1 MTRLLWRNLLLTS
14 LLLAFSALGLAATA
28 TEEQARLSSTG
39 KVAQMSDG
47 EVRQMLIDQLEQ
59 QSIARRPNPYDVLQS
74 MPAPTNDFESRL
86 TLLQQSLH
94 RWPQQQQ
101 HFWDSL
107 TDQRGWDGFSDLMI
121 AFALML
127 LSGLAA
133 EGLLGWKLRRMSADI
148 SCQVCQDLSTS
159 VGYLLLQSALNLVRL
174 GAFVLGALALPV
186 LAYDPGTGLRPTLM
200 ALLIAVS
207 IIRLVSILSRSLFA
221 PYARGIR
228 PFRMECEKAQDMH
241 HWVIGFAITYV
252 IVQNGLALVYHH
264 GIEPILSAITVPL
277 GGLLLNLIA
286 IAFVWYHRHTITRL
300 FADPEADQ
308 ASSMRQTLR
317 QNWPMLATI
326 WLMLLWCIW
335 SYHVFI
341 GNYETAHSVEPVW
354 WLTLGFILID
364 RLLHALLSR
373 MCQFSWLQSHTFEQ
387 RSRSFIRIIQNGSRL
402 ILLGVTLFFLSE
414 TFGFSSMSMLEE
426 TLVQRSLSVAIDIMV
441 ILLLAYTCWQVI
453 QSAIERRLPEP
464 QENDAIANLEG
475 EGGAEGASRAET
487 LLPLVR
493 SFTSVILVIVV
504 ALMALSV
511 TGIEIGPL
519 LAGAGVVGIAIGFG
533 AQKLVQDI
541 LSGIFFLLDDAF
553 RRGEYIEAAGL
564 RGTVEQISLR
574 SMRLRHHLG
583 AVQTIPYSEI
593 ATVKNLSRDWVTMKL
608 EFRLPYDTDIE
619 QVRKIIKKVGQE
631 MLNDAE
637 MGPQILL
644 PLKSQGVMRVEES
657 ALIFRMKFTCKPGE
671 QWIIRREAYRRVKDA
686 LEANGIRFAHRSVHV
701 LLPDNLPPAQTSDQ
715 EDATHLSIV
724 GAAAAQAATHPDL
737 LRSNRIDDDHG
748 KNPYEDDGSA

>member
-1 MTRLLWRNLLLTS
+1 MTQPLWRYLLLS
-14 LLLAFSALGLAATA
+14 LLLLAVSTPGLAAAVTQ
-28 TEEQARLSSTG
+28 EQARQNSTG
-39 KVAQMSDG
+39 QVAQMSDG
-47 EVRQMLIDQLEQ
+47 EVRQMLIQQLEQ
-59 QSIARRPNPYDVLQS
+59 QSIASMPNPYDALQA

-86 TLLQQSLH
+86 DLLRLSLN

-101 HFWDSL
+101 AFWNSL
-107 TDQRGWDGFSDLMI
+107 TDQRGWEGFSDLMI

-148 SCQVCQDLSTS
+148 SRQQCQNLSTS
-159 VGYLLLQSALNLVRL
+159 VGYLFLQSALNLVRL

-207 IIRLVSILSRSLFA
+207 IIRLVSILSRSLLA

-228 PFRMECEKAQDMH
+228 PFRMECHNAQNIH
-241 HWVIGFAITYV
+241 YWIIGFAITYV
-252 IVQNGLALVYHH
+252 IVTRGLSLVYHH
-264 GIEPILSAITVPL
+264 GIEPILSAITVPA
-277 GGLLLNLIA
+277 GGLLLNLIV
-286 IAFVWYHRHTITRL
+286 IAFVWHHRHTITQL
-300 FADPEADQ
+300 FTDPEADP

-317 QNWPMLATI
+317 QNWPMLATL
-326 WLMLLWCIW
+326 WLMLLWGIW

-341 GNYETAHSVEPVW
+341 GNYETARSVDPVW

-364 RLLHALLSR
+364 RLLYAFLQR
-373 MCQFSWLQSHTFEQ
+373 MCQFPWLQSHTFEQ
-387 RSRSFIRIIQNGSRL
+387 RSRHFIRIVQNGTRL
-402 ILLGVTLFFLSE
+402 ILLGATLFFLSE
-414 TFGFSSMSMLEE
+414 IFGFSSMSMLKE
-426 TLVQRSLSVAIDIMV
+426 TLVQRSLGVAIDIIT
-441 ILLLAYTCWQVI
+441 ILLLAYICWQVI

-464 QENDAIANLEG
+464 QNNDAMASLDG

-504 ALMALSV
+504 VLMALSV

-619 QVRKIIKKVGQE
+619 QVRKIIKKVGQG
-631 MLNDAE
+631 MLDDPE
-637 MGPQILL
+637 IGPQLLL

-671 QWIIRREAYRRVKDA
+671 QWVIRREAYRQVKDA

-701 LLPDNLPPAQTSDQ
+701 LLPDAPAAQASDQ
-715 EDATHLSIV
+715 TDATRL
-724 GAAAAQAATHPDL
+724 GLAGAAAQAALHPDL
-737 LRSNRIDDDHG
+737 LKSNRIDDDHG
-748 KNPYEDDGSA
+748 KNLYEDDSSA

>member
-1 MTRLLWRNLLLTS
+1 MTRLFWRNLLLSS
-14 LLLAFSALGLAATA
+14 LLLIFSHLGLAAA
-28 TEEQARLSSTG
+28 VTEGQARQSSTG

-59 QSIARRPNPYDVLQS
+59 QSIASKPNPYDVLQS
-74 MPAPTNDFESRL
+74 MPAPTSDVESRL
-86 TLLQQSLH
+86 QLLQQSFD
-94 RWPQQQQ
+94 RWPEQQQ

-121 AFALML
+121 ALALML
-127 LSGLAA
+127 LSGLAV

-148 SCQVCQDLSTS
+148 SCQQCQDLSSS
-159 VGYLLLQSALNLVRL
+159 VGYLLLQFALNLVRL
-174 GAFVLGALALPV
+174 GAFVLGALALPI

-200 ALLIAVS
+200 SLLMAVS
-207 IIRLVSILSRSLFA
+207 IIRLVSILSRSLLA

-228 PFRMECEKAQDMH
+228 PFRMECENAQGFH
-241 HWVIGFAITYV
+241 HWIVGFAITYV
-252 IVQNGLALVYHH
+252 ILTHSNSLAFHH
-264 GIEPILSAITVPL
+264 GVEPILSAISVPV
-277 GGLLLNLIA
+277 GGLVLNLFA
-286 IAFVWYHRHTITRL
+286 IAFTWNHRTTITQL

-308 ASSMRQTLR
+308 ASSMRKTLS

-341 GNYETAHSVEPVW
+341 SDYETARSVVPIW
-354 WLTLGFILID
+354 WLTLGFVLID
-364 RLLHALLSR
+364 RLLHALLHR
-373 MCQFSWLQSHTFEQ
+373 ICQLSWLQSHTFEQ
-387 RSRSFIRIIQNGSRL
+387 RSHSFIRTIQNGSRL

-414 TFGFSSMSMLEE
+414 TFGFASMSMLEE
-426 TLVQRSLSVAIDIMV
+426 TLVQRVLGVAIDILA

-464 QENDAIANLEG
+464 RETDAIADLEG
-475 EGGAEGASRAET
+475 EGGAKGASRTQT

-493 SFTSVILVIVV
+493 SFTSVTLVIVV
-504 ALMALSV
+504 VLMALSISGV
-511 TGIEIGPL
+511 AIAPL

-533 AQKLVQDI
+533 AQKLVQDV

-553 RRGEYIEAAGL
+553 RCGEYIEAAGL

-637 MGPQILL
+637 IGPQVLL

-671 QWIIRREAYRRVKDA
+671 QWVIRREAYRQVKDA
-686 LEANGIRFAHRSVHV
+686 LEANGIHFAHRSVHV
-701 LLPDNLPPAQTSDQ
+701 LMPDNLAQAQATDH
-715 EDATHLSIV
+715 EDAAHPGIIS
-724 GAAAAQAATHPDL
+724 AAAAQVATHPDL
-737 LRSNRIDDDHG
+737 LRNSRIDDDHG
-748 KNPYEDDGSA
+748 KNLDEDDGSA

>member
-1 MTRLLWRNLLLTS
+1 MTALLWRNLLLS
-14 LLLAFSALGLAATA
+14 CLLLVLSSLGQAATA
-28 TEEQARLSSTG
+28 TAEQARQSSTG
-39 KVAQMSDG
+39 TVAQMSDG
-47 EVRQMLIDQLEQ
+47 EVRKMLIEQLEQ
-59 QSIARRPNPYDVLQS
+59 QSVARTPNPYDALQS
-74 MPAPTNDFESRL
+74 MPAPTNDFERRL
-86 TLLQQSLH
+86 QLLLQSLD
-94 RWPQQQQ
+94 RWPEQQQR
-101 HFWDSL
+101 FWSSF

-148 SCQVCQDLSTS
+148 SCQVCHDLTTS
-159 VGYLLLQSALNLVRL
+159 AGYLCLQSALNLVRL

-200 ALLIAVS
+200 SLLLAVS
-207 IIRLVSILSRSLFA
+207 TVRLVSILSRSLFA

-228 PFRMECEKAQDMH
+228 PFRMECENAQDFH
-241 HWVIGFAITYV
+241 HWTVGFAITYV
-252 IVQNGLALVYHH
+252 IVTRGLALVYHH
-264 GIEPILSAITVPL
+264 GVEPILTAITVPT

-286 IAFVWYHRHTITRL
+286 IAFVWQHRTTVTRL

-308 ASSMRQTLR
+308 SSAMRQTLR

-326 WLMLLWCIW
+326 WLMLLWGIW

-341 GNYETAHSVEPVW
+341 GDYETARSVDPVW

-364 RLLHALLSR
+364 RLLHALLQR
-373 MCQFSWLQSHTFEQ
+373 ICQLSWLQSHTFEQ
-387 RSRSFIRIIQNGSRL
+387 RSRSFIRIVQNGSRL
-402 ILLGVTLFFLSE
+402 ILLGMTLFFLSE
-414 TFGFSSMSMLEE
+414 TFGFASMSMLEE
-426 TLVQRSLSVAIDIMV
+426 TLVQRSLSVAIDIMT

-464 QENDAIANLEG
+464 QDIDTIASLEG
-475 EGGAEGASRAET
+475 EGGAQGASRAET

-504 ALMALSV
+504 VLMALSV
-511 TGIEIGPL
+511 TGIKIGPL

-619 QVRKIIKKVGQE
+619 QVRKIIKEVGQD
-631 MLNDAE
+631 MLDNEE
-637 MGPQILL
+637 MGPQLLL

-671 QWIIRREAYRRVKDA
+671 QWVIRREAYRRVKEA

-701 LLPDNLPPAQTSDQ
+701 LLPDNLTSTP
-715 EDATHLSIV
+715 DAPQQDASRLGLA
-724 GAAAAQAATHPDL
+724 GAAAAQAALHPDL

-748 KNPYEDDGSA
+748 KNLYDEGGSA

>member
-1 MTRLLWRNLLLTS
+1 MTRLFWRNLLLSS
-14 LLLAFSALGLAATA
+14 LLLIFSHLGLAAA
-28 TEEQARLSSTG
+28 VTEGQARQSSTG

-59 QSIARRPNPYDVLQS
+59 QSIARKPNPYDALQS
-74 MPAPTNDFESRL
+74 MPAPTNDFEGRL
-86 TLLQQSLH
+86 KLLQQSFD

-127 LSGLAA
+127 LSGLIV
-133 EGLLGWKLRRMSADI
+133 EGLLGWKLRRMSSDI
-148 SCQVCQDLSTS
+148 SCQQCQSLSTS
-159 VGYLLLQSALNLVRL
+159 VGYLFLQAALNLVRL

-200 ALLIAVS
+200 ALLMAVS

-221 PYARGIR
+221 PHARGIR
-228 PFRMECEKAQDMH
+228 PFRMECENAQNIH

-252 IVQNGLALVYHH
+252 IVNHGLALVYHH
-264 GIEPILSAITVPL
+264 GIETILSAITVPL
-277 GGLLLNLIA
+277 GDLLLNFIA
-286 IAFVWYHRHTITRL
+286 IAFVWHHRDTITRL

-308 ASSMRQTLR
+308 SSSMRQTLR

-326 WLMLLWCIW
+326 WLMLLWSIW

-364 RLLHALLSR
+364 RLLHALLQR

-387 RSRSFIRIIQNGSRL
+387 RSRHFIRIVQNGSRL
-402 ILLGVTLFFLSE
+402 ILLGMTLFFLSE

-426 TLVQRSLSVAIDIMV
+426 TLVQRSLGVAIDIMV

-464 QENDAIANLEG
+464 QTDDAIASLEG
-475 EGGAEGASRAET
+475 EGGAAGASRAET

-511 TGIEIGPL
+511 TGVEIGPL

-553 RRGEYIEAAGL
+553 RRGEYIEAASL

-619 QVRKIIKKVGQE
+619 QVRKIIKKIGIS
-631 MLNDAE
+631 MLDDPE
-637 MGPQILL
+637 MGPHILL

-671 QWIIRREAYRRVKDA
+671 QWIIRREAYRQVKDA

-701 LLPDNLPPAQTSDQ
+701 LLPDSITAVQPPDQ
-715 EDATHLSIV
+715 GDATGLGLV
-724 GAAAAQAATHPDL
+724 GAAAAQALHPDL
-737 LRSNRIDDDHG
+737 LKSNRIDDDHG
-748 KNPYEDDGSA
+748 KNLYEDDGSA